1 MLQRQPSCGC
11 LFLFLYHNCA
21 MKKTVVLGVLFI
33 LPLVVYLFFASGVNN
48 FGKLPTLTPKIY
60 WSEASSA
67 SALEGKISLIIFLG
81 NAVDENKGYLF
92 NFNQKIYKRFSE
104 FEDFQTILISSPD
117 QELVLNEALS
127 ELATITEVSRYRLVF
142 VSNEMA
148 QEMFG
153 ALQSPYEL
161 DGNFSSSYV
170 FISDKNA
177 ALRGRKDDED
187 EGVKYAYDMRSV
199 AELNNKMEDDMKI
212 ILAEY
217 RLALKKNNANNP

>member
-1 MLQRQPSCGC
+1 
-11 LFLFLYHNCA
+11 

-104 FEDFQTILISSPD
+104 FEDFQTVLINTPD
-117 QELVLNEALS
+117 QLEVANEVLA
-127 ELATITEVSRYRLVF
+127 ELATITDVSRYRMVF
-142 VSNEMA
+142 VSNERVR
-148 QEMFG
+148 ELFDG
-153 ALQSPYEL
+153 LQSPYTL
-161 DGNFSSSYV
+161 DSNFSSPYV
-170 FISDKNA
+170 FISDKEA
-177 ALRGRKDDED
+177 ALRGRDDDED
-187 EGVKYAYDMRSV
+187 EGLKYAYDMRSV